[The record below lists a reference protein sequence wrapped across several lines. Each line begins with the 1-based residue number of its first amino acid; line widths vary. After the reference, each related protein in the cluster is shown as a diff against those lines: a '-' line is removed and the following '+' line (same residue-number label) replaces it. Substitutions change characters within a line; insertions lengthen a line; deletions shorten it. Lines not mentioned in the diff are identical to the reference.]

1 MKNVK
6 NKYVDILHICIFLF
20 NKEKQMIVENQY
32 LEDIQKIWK
41 ENNSGYISEESNN
54 TLLKN
59 NKILKIVYLEENIP
73 ARIYCCISRK

>member
-1 MKNVK
+1 
-6 NKYVDILHICIFLF
+6 
-20 NKEKQMIVENQY
+20 MIVENQY

-59 NKILKIVYLEENIP
+59 NKILCNGK
-73 ARIYCCISRK
+73 S

>member
-6 NKYVDILHICIFLF
+6 NKYVDISHICIFLF

-59 NKILKIVYLEENIP
+59 NKILKIVYLEENVP
-73 ARIYCCISRK
+73 ARIYCRISRK

>member
-1 MKNVK
+1 
-6 NKYVDILHICIFLF
+6 
-20 NKEKQMIVENQY
+20 MIVENQY

-59 NKILKIVYLEENIP
+59 NKILKIVYIF
-73 ARIYCCISRK
+73 RRKYSSADILLYIKEMIFVR

>member
-1 MKNVK
+1 
-6 NKYVDILHICIFLF
+6 
-20 NKEKQMIVENQY
+20 MIVENQY

-59 NKILKIVYLEENIP
+59 NKILKIVYIFRRKYSSADILLYIKEMIF
-73 ARIYCCISRK
+73 AR

>member
-1 MKNVK
+1 
-6 NKYVDILHICIFLF
+6 
-20 NKEKQMIVENQY
+20 MIDENQY

-59 NKILKIVYLEENIP
+59 NKILKIVYLEENVP
-73 ARIYCCISRK
+73 ARIYCRISRK

>member
-6 NKYVDILHICIFLF
+6 NKYVDISHICIFLF

-32 LEDIQKIWK
+32 LEDIKKIWK

-59 NKILKIVYLEENIP
+59 NKILKIVYLEENVP
-73 ARIYCCISRK
+73 ARIYCRISRK

>member
-1 MKNVK
+1 
-6 NKYVDILHICIFLF
+6 
-20 NKEKQMIVENQY
+20 MIVKNQY

>member
-6 NKYVDILHICIFLF
+6 NKYVDISHICIFLF
-20 NKEKQMIVENQY
+20 NKEKQIILDNQY
-32 LEDIQKIWK
+32 LEDIKKIWK